1 MRRTATWL
9 IVLLVFLAGVLA
21 GVVGSLQYTHYR
33 FSHFVRKGHPAHSEI
48 LLKEM
53 SKELDLT
60 DGQRSEI
67 QAILREMDDR
77 IDRLRETFDPQIRAV
92 FDDGFLRIREKMTGI
107 QTEKFD
113 VFLEKL
119 KKRAGP
125 PKRPPPM

>member
-21 GVVGSLQYTHYR
+21 GVLGSRQYTHYR
-33 FSHFVRKGHPAHSEI
+33 LSQFVKKGHPAHSEI
-48 LLKEM
+48 ILREM

-60 DGQRSEI
+60 DRQRSEVR
-67 QAILREMDDR
+67 AILEEMDGR

-92 FDDGFLRIREKMTGI
+92 FDDGFPRIRERMSGEQVK
-107 QTEKFD
+107 KFD
-113 VFLEKL
+113 TFLEKL

-125 PKRPPPM
+125 PRRPPPL